1 MRAVTVLL
9 QDVGHLL
16 GSRGR
21 YAAGRASPPW
31 LAILA
36 FVAVGGMV
44 YGAAMGS
51 FAGRP
56 LQSFYSALKVPVLVF
71 GSALVCLPNFFVVN
85 TVLGLRDDF
94 DAALRAVLQTQATIA
109 LALVSMAPLTLFQYF
124 CIERYELAMLANGA
138 AFAVSTYAGQVTLR
152 RHYRVL
158 IARDRR
164 HRIGRAA
171 WVWLYVFVAIQLAW
185 TLRPF
190 VGDPRMEVA
199 LFRDQMWGN
208 AYVAI
213 WNMFRGIFGVAY

>member
-1 MRAVTVLL
+1 MNVV
-9 QDVGHLL
+9 QDVGALL

-21 YAAGRASPPW
+21 FAAGRADAPW
-31 LAILA
+31 LVILA
-36 FVAVGGMV
+36 FVAAGGLI

-56 LQSFYSALKVPVLVF
+56 LQSLYSAIKVPVLVF
-71 GSALVCLPNFFVVN
+71 GSALVCLPNFLVVN
-85 TVLGLRDDF
+85 TVLALRDDF
-94 DAALRAVLQTQATIA
+94 SAALRAVLQAQATVS
-109 LALVSMAPLTLFQYF
+109 LALVSLAPITLFQYS
-124 CIERYELAMLANGA
+124 CVEQYESAMLANGI
-138 AFAVSTYAGQVTLR
+138 AFAVSTYAGQVTLT

-158 IARDRR
+158 IARNPK
-164 HRIGRAA
+164 HRKARAA

-199 LFRDQMWGN
+199 LFREKMWGN

-213 WNMFRGIFGVAY
+213 WNMFTGLQAGG